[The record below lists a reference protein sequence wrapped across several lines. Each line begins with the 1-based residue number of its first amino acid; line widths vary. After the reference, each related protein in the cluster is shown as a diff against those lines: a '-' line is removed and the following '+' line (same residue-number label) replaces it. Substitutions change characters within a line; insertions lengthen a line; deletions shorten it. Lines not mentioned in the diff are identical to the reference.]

1 MTQAHKTRLDRLET
15 RSGATGR
22 LLVVMEDVRGA
33 LTLGGVPWSEDQAG
47 QADTVIIVKSFVGA
61 A

>member
-1 MTQAHKTRLDRLET
+1 MTQAVKTRLDRLES
-15 RSGATGR
+15 RSGGGGR

-47 QADTVIIVKSFVGA
+47 AHDTVLIVKSFVGDA
-61 A
+61 

>member
-15 RSGATGR
+15 LLGATGR
-22 LLVVMEDVRGA
+22 LLVVMEDAKGA
-33 LTLGGVPWSEDQAG
+33 LTLEGVPWSEDQAG
-47 QADTVIIVKSFVGA
+47 ERDTVVIVKSFVGA